1 MPKHYPPKT
10 RGVKVGAS
18 FPGRSR
24 DVAVKQKS
32 SGGPATRAASNTGK
46 PPAKGILLRGGGH
59 G

>member
-1 MPKHYPPKT
+1 MTKIFPPKT
-10 RGVKVGAS
+10 RAVKVGAS

-24 DVAVKQKS
+24 DVAVDQKS
-32 SGGPATRAASNTGK
+32 STGPATRPASNTGK

>member
-1 MPKHYPPKT
+1 MKHFPSKT

-32 SGGPATRAASNTGK
+32 SGGPSTRPAGNEGK
-46 PPAKGILLRGGGH
+46 KPAKGVLLSGGGH